1 MDQVLSGTPYM
12 GKDGIWDQFWMMGHF
27 SNDIRNTVGSLQIGN
42 QTYALFVKPAS
53 KILFS
58 DIHMMLAGFIVAVAI
73 VSLLGVIK
81 MTKRLIHPI
90 SELSEATKAITNE
103 DFTYSLDIHRKDEL
117 GQLAENFLR
126 RCSSCCS
133 IMTSPGSPSS
143 AMSLIFNL
151 H

>member
-1 MDQVLSGTPYM
+1 
-12 GKDGIWDQFWMMGHF
+12 
-27 SNDIRNTVGSLQIGN
+27 
-42 QTYALFVKPAS
+42 
-53 KILFS
+53 
-58 DIHMMLAGFIVAVAI
+58 MLAGFIVAVAI

-126 RCSSCCS
+126 MRRRRD

-143 AMSLIFNL
+143 ATCLMIFNL